1 MLNYEYGK
9 TMENRMMNENEMF
22 DYIRK
27 NDGKMVI
34 DFFSNWTDYI
44 NVEKNFVI
52 RTKRFLNKRIVR
64 KVAIKN
70 VQITDEA

>member
-9 TMENRMMNENEMF
+9 TMENRMMNESEMF

-70 VQITDEA
+70 VQITEA